1 MNMIYKIAKTELQM
15 LFYSPVAWLV
25 LIIFTFQSGMIF
37 SGMIEMIEREQA
49 MGYDPL
55 FISSSLF
62 NRLFYSVQ
70 DYLFLYIPLLTMG
83 LVSRD
88 LSGGTIKLLHSSPMT
103 NTQII
108 LGKFLSMMIFA
119 LLLVGIFVVYV
130 IYCLFVVENFDVC
143 YILTGILGI
152 YLLICTYAS
161 IGLFM
166 STISSYQIIAAVGTF
181 GVILLLLLWPSLVNF
196 LPTSASGSL
205 VGFLLLWTLCVV
217 ILHRVTSHNLLAFVL
232 EAAGIVALVG
242 AYVAKKSMFDRALV
256 NLVEKIAVK
265 DVFQNFANN
274 YIFDAGGLIYYASI
288 IFLLVFLTVQSVE
301 KRRWS

>member
-1 MNMIYKIAKTELQM
+1 MIGIPVLTMRSFADDRKTKTDQLLLTAPVSVPKMVLAKYLSMVTV
-15 LFYSPVAWLV
+15 FAVPV
-25 LIIFTFQSGMIF
+25 LISCLCPLIIKMNGTAYLKTDYASILAFFLLGCVYIAIGM
-37 SGMIEMIEREQA
+37 
-49 MGYDPL
+49 
-55 FISSSLF
+55 FISSTTES
-62 NRLFYSVQ
+62 
-70 DYLFLYIPLLTMG
+70 
-83 LVSRD
+83 
-88 LSGGTIKLLHSSPMT
+88 
-103 NTQII
+103 
-108 LGKFLSMMIFA
+108 
-119 LLLVGIFVVYV
+119 
-130 IYCLFVVENFDVC
+130 
-143 YILTGILGI
+143 
-152 YLLICTYAS
+152 
-161 IGLFM
+161 
-166 STISSYQIIAAVGTF
+166 QIIAAVGTF

-256 NLVEKIAVK
+256 NLVEKIAVT